1 MSFTLTGGSILT
13 KPTKL
18 STTSATVLYLASK
31 RTVILSVFAVEVAAA
46 TPALTLDVYDDAN
59 TVAYRLRNALAMT
72 AKQTFIFNE
81 PFALQS
87 GWSLRATASAADQI
101 ECFVTYMSPDATALG
116 TWNGPQG

>member
-18 STTSATVLYLASK
+18 TATTATVLYAAEK
-31 RTVILSVFAVEVAAA
+31 RTVILSIIAVEVAGA
-46 TPALTLDVYDDAN
+46 TPALTLDLFDG
-59 TVAYRLRNALAMT
+59 TTAYRLRNAFAMA
-72 AKQTFIFNE
+72 AKETFIFNE
-81 PFALQS
+81 PITLNS

-101 ECFVTYMSPDATALG
+101 ECFATFMSPDATALG